1 LGAVRLSAKEGST
14 VNPETRVRSIA
25 TAFAQ
30 GKADRRELLR
40 AAAALGLSA
49 PAIAALVGAVTPKS
63 AYAQDAGFNNTPKGP
78 KVDKLVLWTRSSPDA
93 PDNTEW
99 QRLTTVTQAYTAA
112 IGTPVELV
120 TVPDAD
126 FKNKMG
132 LSAPN
137 GQGPDV
143 FGPIAHD
150 WIGEFAVQG
159 IAAEIPEGLT
169 EGADDIIQVAWDA
182 ANVEGK
188 IYGVP
193 IFVESVALIYNKD
206 MVATPPTTWE
216 ELVTTA
222 TELTAGDVYGF
233 GFPLLE
239 QYHEGGFFNGLGGYV
254 FSYEDGQFDIDD
266 VGLNNEGG
274 VAAAKLLR
282 DMYHTQKPPMPAVA
296 IDRANMH
303 KAQEG
308 MMESKQ
314 LAMTINGPWRESP
327 LTKAGI
333 NYGVAKLPVLPGG
346 SVMKPFLGVQMWSA
360 NSYSKNKDAALDLVA
375 FLAGSNSV
383 VEEYQGFIKAPVR
396 QSVLTNPVITAN
408 PNIPVWTEQAAD
420 GVPMPNIPEM
430 SSVWVPWGDAMDG
443 IIPQNAPD
451 DQVKTLLDNA
461 VEQIKTAIEEANS

>member
-1 LGAVRLSAKEGST
+1 MEGST

-25 TAFAQ
+25 KAFAD

-40 AAAALGLSA
+40 ATAALGLGA
-49 PAIAALVGAVTPKS
+49 PAIAALVGAATPRG

-78 KVDKLVLWTRSSPDA
+78 KVDKLVVWTRSSPDA

-99 QRLTTVTQAYTAA
+99 EHLTAVTQAYTAA
-112 IGTPVELV
+112 IGTPVELA
-120 TVPDAD
+120 TVPNDD
-126 FKNKMG
+126 FKGKMA

-150 WIGEFAVQG
+150 WIGEFAIQG
-159 IAAEIPEGLT
+159 IAAEIPDGLVEGS
-169 EGADDIIQVAWDA
+169 DDIIPIAWEA
-182 ANVEGK
+182 VNVEGK
-188 IYGVP
+188 IYGAP
-193 IFVESVALIYNKD
+193 IWVESVALIYNKD
-206 MVATPPTTWE
+206 MIVTPPATWD
-216 ELVTTA
+216 ELVTAA
-222 TELTAGDVYGF
+222 TEVTAGDVYGF

-254 FSYEDGQFDIDD
+254 FKYQDGVFDIDD
-266 VGLNNEGG
+266 IGLNNEGG
-274 VAAAKLLR
+274 VAAAKMLR
-282 DMYHTQKPPMPAVA
+282 DMFHLQKPPMPAVA

-303 KAQEG
+303 KVQEG

-314 LAMTINGPWRESP
+314 LAMTINGPWREAP

-333 NYGVAKLPVLPGG
+333 NYAVAKLPTLPGG
-346 SVMKPFLGVQMWSA
+346 NKMSPFLGIQLWAA
-360 NSYSKNKDAALDLVA
+360 NAYSKNKDAALDLVA

-383 VEEYQGFIKAPVR
+383 VEQYQGFVKAPVR
-396 QSVLTNPVITAN
+396 QSVGSNPVISAN

-430 SSVWVPWGDAMDG
+430 SSVWVPWGDAMVE
-443 IIPQNAPD
+443 IIPKNLPD
-451 DQVKTLLDNA
+451 DQVQSLLDNA